1 MGLRPKTSA
10 REPESGRMAVLER
23 AYAEPTHTKL
33 APPSSSVIVGS
44 AVPTAV
50 RSRALRNKV
59 TTRARNVSQNALP
72 LLGFVPTGAGTFRRG
87 PIDSADDMV
96 DGTGTQVVVLNAVEH
111 MSKSRRR
118 FQAMVC
124 LAHLSEQET
133 HDVNHAHQ
141 SKVKFYVLDSASS
154 LRLLAGSDKPLIPKN
169 TRAETPY

>member
-87 PIDSADDMV
+87 TGHAPIDSADDMV
-96 DGTGTQVVVLNAVEH
+96 NGTGIQVVADGGNAVEH
-111 MSKSRRR
+111 M
-118 FQAMVC
+118 QDAMMISGDG
-124 LAHLSEQET
+124 LLP
-133 HDVNHAHQ
+133 
-141 SKVKFYVLDSASS
+141 VKLDC
-154 LRLLAGSDKPLIPKN
+154 
-169 TRAETPY
+169 T